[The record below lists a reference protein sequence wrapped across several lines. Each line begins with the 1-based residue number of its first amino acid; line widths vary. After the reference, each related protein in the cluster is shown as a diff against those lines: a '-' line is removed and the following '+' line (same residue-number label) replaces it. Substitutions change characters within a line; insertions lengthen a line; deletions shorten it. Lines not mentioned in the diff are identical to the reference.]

1 MGASQAIPVSVGRAL
16 STIPSESNCADI
28 RTEVRCEFGGYISIA
43 TTLVTKGYTR
53 IDKRVP
59 LIVRAPENR
68 LRIVTTT
75 SSLRPPRAKQR
86 ISDCAA
92 AAFSKEC
99 WFSSALAA
107 SHAGSPAAV
116 ARVGAVGRD
125 G

>member
-1 MGASQAIPVSVGRAL
+1 MGASQAIPVSAGRAL

-68 LRIVTTT
+68 PRIVTTASFLRT
-75 SSLRPPRAKQR
+75 PRPNSVFQTAQQRRFRRNAGSQAPWLPAMRDRLRP
-86 ISDCAA
+86 
-92 AAFSKEC
+92 
-99 WFSSALAA
+99 
-107 SHAGSPAAV
+107 
-116 ARVGAVGRD
+116 
-125 G
+125 